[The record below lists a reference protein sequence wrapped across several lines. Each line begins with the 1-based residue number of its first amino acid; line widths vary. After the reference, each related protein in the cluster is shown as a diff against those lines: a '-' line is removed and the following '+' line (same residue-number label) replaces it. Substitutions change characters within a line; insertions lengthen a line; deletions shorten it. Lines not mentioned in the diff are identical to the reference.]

1 MAVSSDE
8 RAALCD
14 LFTELGP
21 DEPTLCTG
29 WRTRDLA
36 AHLVVRE
43 RRPDAA
49 AGILLAPLAGYTK
62 KVQDDYARKPWAELV
77 DLVRGG
83 PPALW
88 PTRIPALD
96 RLVNSVEM
104 FVHHEDVRR
113 AQPGWQPRDPDPER
127 DAVTWAGVSRAGKL
141 TLRRS
146 PVGIVL
152 RRPDGKETVVRRGP
166 NTVILSGEP
175 GDLLLFAFGRD
186 AVHVEF
192 EGEQTAIARVQG
204 LTRSL

>member
-29 WRTRDLA
+29 WQTRDLA

-49 AGILLAPLAGYTK
+49 AGILLAPFAGYTK
-62 KVQDDYARKPWAELV
+62 KVQDDYARRPWAELV

-83 PPALW
+83 PPAFW

-127 DAVTWAGVSRAGKL
+127 DAVTWAGVSRAGKM

-152 RRPDGKETVVRRGP
+152 RRPDGKETVARRGP

>member
-29 WRTRDLA
+29 WQTRDLA

-49 AGILLAPLAGYTK
+49 AGILLAPLAGHTK

-83 PPALW
+83 PPAFW

>member
-49 AGILLAPLAGYTK
+49 AGILIAPLAGYTK

-113 AQPGWQPRDPDPER
+113 AQPGWRPRDPDPER
-127 DAVTWAGVSRAGKL
+127 DAVTWAGVSRAGKM

>member
-29 WRTRDLA
+29 WQTRDLA

-49 AGILLAPLAGYTK
+49 AGILLAPFAGYTK
-62 KVQDDYARKPWAELV
+62 KVQDAYARKPWAELV

-83 PPALW
+83 PPAFW

-113 AQPGWQPRDPDPER
+113 AQPGWQPRDPDPAR
-127 DAVTWAGVSRAGKL
+127 DAVTWAGVSRAGKM

-152 RRPDGKETVVRRGP
+152 RRPDGTETVARRGP

-175 GDLLLFAFGRD
+175 GELLLFAFGRD

-192 EGEQTAIARVQG
+192 EGEQTAIARVKG
-204 LTRSL
+204 LNRGL

>member
-83 PPALW
+83 PPAFW

-96 RLVNSVEM
+96 RLVNNVEM

-127 DAVTWAGVSRAGKL
+127 DAVTWAGVSRAGKM

>member
-29 WRTRDLA
+29 WQTRDLA

-49 AGILLAPLAGYTK
+49 AGILLAPFAGHTK
-62 KVQDDYARKPWAELV
+62 KVQDAYARKPWAELV

-113 AQPGWQPRDPDPER
+113 AQPGWQPRDPDPAR

-152 RRPDGKETVVRRGP
+152 RRPDGTETVARRGP